1 MPAALMVGSICV
13 LRDKTSDPSVSYAAD
28 LNVRVSKLGE
38 PTDDGKRIIEVAI
51 LDPDLKE
58 VKHDGV
64 PMFGR
69 TRLGQ
74 DGITYDTSNA
84 EEGYFLGT
92 TDQWDISR
100 LENLGLPEVVELDPA
115 RQLVSV

>member
-1 MPAALMVGSICV
+1 
-13 LRDKTSDPSVSYAAD
+13 
-28 LNVRVSKLGE
+28 
-38 PTDDGKRIIEVAI
+38 
-51 LDPDLKE
+51 
-58 VKHDGV
+58 
-64 PMFGR
+64 MFGR

>member
-1 MPAALMVGSICV
+1 MVLYIFVMEFFRLVDKETYDRERAERLMPAALMVGSICV

-64 PMFGR
+64 QC
-69 TRLGQ
+69 L
-74 DGITYDTSNA
+74 
-84 EEGYFLGT
+84 
-92 TDQWDISR
+92 
-100 LENLGLPEVVELDPA
+100 VVQGWGKTE
-115 RQLVSV
+115 